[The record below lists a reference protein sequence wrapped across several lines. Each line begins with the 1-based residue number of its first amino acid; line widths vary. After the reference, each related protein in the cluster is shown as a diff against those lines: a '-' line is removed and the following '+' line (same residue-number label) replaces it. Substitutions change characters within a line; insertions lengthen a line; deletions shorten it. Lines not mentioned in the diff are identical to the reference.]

1 MAFPVSFPFL
11 TPIVDIFFQCAHC
24 LSEVLEKGGGCS
36 LSLWQKQHSSLRER
50 RTAAEGGR
58 RGLAKWSWSV
68 PGLSFLICAR
78 GRRIFTQKVS

>member
-1 MAFPVSFPFL
+1 MAFPVAFLLL
-11 TPIVDIFFQCAHC
+11 TPLVDIFFQCAHC

-36 LSLWQKQHSSLRER
+36 LSLWQKQHSSLTGR
-50 RTAAEGGR
+50 RATAGGGR
-58 RGLAKWSWSV
+58 RGLARWPWSA